1 MAKKGSALVCIPCGR
16 EILVTESGTA
26 YSQLW
31 CCGVVMD
38 PAAKPAA
45 AGRKKPAAKKAP
57 AKKTAKKKVAGKK
70 TARKKTARKAAGKTG
85 GKKKK

>member
-57 AKKTAKKKVAGKK
+57 AKKKVAGKK

-85 GKKKK
+85 GRKKK

>member
-45 AGRKKPAAKKAP
+45 AGRKKPTAQKATAKKAP
-57 AKKTAKKKVAGKK
+57 AKKTAKKKVAKK
-70 TARKKTARKAAGKTG
+70 KTG
-85 GKKKK
+85 GRKKK